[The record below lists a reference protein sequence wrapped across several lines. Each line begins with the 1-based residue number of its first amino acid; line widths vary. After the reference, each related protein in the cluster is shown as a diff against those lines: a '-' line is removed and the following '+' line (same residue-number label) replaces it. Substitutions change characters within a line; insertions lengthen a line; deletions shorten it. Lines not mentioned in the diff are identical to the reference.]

1 MEDGVSDFTW
11 FLECCY
17 AAGISEEE
25 SVVKKCIN
33 RVIRLQRENGA
44 WASIDEKHAVSTTV
58 NVLRVLKM
66 YGVW

>member
-11 FLECCY
+11 CLECCY
-17 AAGISEEE
+17 TAGISKGE

-44 WASIDEKHAVSTTV
+44 LVPIDEKHAVSYNYQRIESFK
-58 NVLRVLKM
+58 NV
-66 YGVW
+66 